1 MIDTTKP
8 ALVIQFS
15 AGGRYLRACLAGLQE
30 ATTVYRE
37 LPEAAEAVS
46 RLAKAGVK
54 NLRVRRFHN
63 GVVTNLKE

>member
-1 MIDTTKP
+1 MTDATKP

-15 AGGRYLRACLAGLQE
+15 AGRRYLLACLAGLPE
-30 ATTVYRE
+30 ASTIYRG

-46 RLAKAGVK
+46 RMTKAGVK

-63 GVVTNLKE
+63 GEVTNLKE